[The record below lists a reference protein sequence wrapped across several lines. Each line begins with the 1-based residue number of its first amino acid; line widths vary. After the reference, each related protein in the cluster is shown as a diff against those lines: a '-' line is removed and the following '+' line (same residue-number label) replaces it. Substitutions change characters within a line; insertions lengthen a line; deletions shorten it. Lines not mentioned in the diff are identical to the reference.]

1 MRCHRWRRIAAWCL
15 GLAGI
20 CAGLSGCGRSP
31 LPIEGMDWELTSVQH
46 IDAPEGIWDAVTEET
61 EAPLTCTLSDGKLYL
76 SRPESGESW
85 EGSYQAGDTDP
96 RSTTTY
102 EVSFGEKDG
111 RMVSGLTTYL
121 DGSQDGTLIITC
133 DGYTLRF
140 LAEWP
145 TES

>member
-1 MRCHRWRRIAAWCL
+1 MSVYGWRRTAAWCL

-31 LPIEGMDWELTSVQH
+31 LPIERMDWELTSVQH
-46 IDAPEGIWDAVTEET
+46 IDAPAGIWSVAAEET
-61 EAPLTCTLSDGKLYL
+61 EAPLTCTLSDGKLQL
-76 SRPESGESW
+76 SCPESGESW
-85 EGSYQAGDTDP
+85 EGSYQAGNTDP

-102 EVSFGEKDG
+102 EVSFGGKDG
-111 RMVSGLTTYL
+111 MMVSGLTTYL

-133 DGYTLRF
+133 DGYTLNF
-140 LAEWP
+140 AAEWP